1 MSDSLQPHG
10 LWNSPGQNTGVTAV
24 PFSRGSSQPRSPTLH
39 VNSLPAEPPGKPKN
53 TGVGSLSLPPGDL
66 PDPGIKPESP
76 ALQADSL
83 PAELPGKALQLTS
96 YGITVIQMTGALRGT
111 GGTLPTASSY
121 EMPASIMT
129 SLYFLLLSSQI
140 PKES

>member
-1 MSDSLQPHG
+1 MSDSSQPHG

-39 VNSLPAEPPGKPKN
+39 VN
-53 TGVGSLSLPPGDL
+53 
-66 PDPGIKPESP
+66 
-76 ALQADSL
+76 SL

-121 EMPASIMT
+121 EMVRTFCLM
-129 SLYFLLLSSQI
+129 SLNYLHQLLL
-140 PKES
+140 